1 MKILGT
7 ERLIL
12 REIETQDAAFL
23 FELLNSPKFLKY
35 IGDRGVRTVEDA
47 DEFIESRYRE
57 SYRQNGFGLY
67 VVERSEGES
76 VGICGFVKR
85 GYLNHPDIGF
95 AFLPEYEGKGYG
107 FESAKALL
115 EFGFRELGF
124 DVVYAIT
131 SPENTASEK
140 LLAKLGFR
148 LEHPITT
155 PEGDSVNLHS
165 WRHTK

>member
-1 MKILGT
+1 VKILET

-47 DEFIESRYRE
+47 AEFIESRYRE

-85 GYLNHPDIGF
+85 GYLDHPDIGF
-95 AFLPEYEGKGYG
+95 AFLPEYEAKGYG
-107 FESAKALL
+107 FESAQAAL
-115 EFGFRELGF
+115 EFGFSELGF
-124 DVVYAIT
+124 DLVYAIT
-131 SPENTASEK
+131 SPDNTASEK